1 MAGVFTRSAAKTFWK
16 AYGSNYIGNHM
27 GTVAYAIMVYCV
39 WAESGEK
46 ISIACFD
53 ANVAHCWAGSFF
65 ELGIYEDS
73 KYLALCFDSWGQ

>member
-1 MAGVFTRSAAKTFWK
+1 MAGVFARPAAKTFWK
-16 AYGSNYIGNHM
+16 AHGSNYIGSHV

-46 ISIACFD
+46 FSIACFD
-53 ANVAHCWAGSFF
+53 TYVTHCWDGSFF
-65 ELGIYEDS
+65 GMGIHEDS